1 MRLVL
6 FWCFCVWQFV
16 FAVPTFPELS
26 SRVVDSAK
34 ILSPKSKEQL
44 ATQLKTLEQKSTIQ
58 FVVVTLP
65 SLDGYD
71 IAEYGY
77 QLGRHWKI
85 GTKEN
90 NGLLLIIAPHERKAR
105 IEVGYGL
112 EGIITDVV
120 SFAILQEAFAP
131 YAKNGNFD
139 DATIQI
145 VTRISTLLLP
155 NQSTINDKNQS
166 KKEVIVTEERL
177 DLLSYFVYFWIFF
190 LFPIV
195 TILLGYLSRQMFV
208 KRKQIMKATIIGI
221 IAWWLLAF
229 IGVGLIFCF
238 LIAFVF
244 YLLNLL
250 SQDNSNSLIDFIGND
265 YSSHSSD
272 SFDGFDVFSGGGGS
286 FGGGGGSI
294 DF

>member
-1 MRLVL
+1 MRVL
-6 FWCFCVWQFV
+6 LFCCFCVCQFV
-16 FAVPTFPELS
+16 FALPNFPELS
-26 SRVVDSAK
+26 SRVVDSAN
-34 ILSPKSKEQL
+34 ILSPKSKEQI
-44 ATQLKTLEQKSTIQ
+44 AIQLKSLEQKSTIQ
-58 FVVVTLP
+58 LVVVTLP

-85 GTKEN
+85 GTKQN
-90 NGLLLIIAPHERKAR
+90 NGLLLIIAPRERKAR

-120 SFAILQEAFAP
+120 SFAILQEAFVP

-139 DATIQI
+139 DAIIQVI
-145 VTRISTLLLP
+145 TRISTLLLP
-155 NQSTINDKNQS
+155 NQATINENHQS
-166 KKEVIVTEERL
+166 KKEVIKPQDRL
-177 DLLSYFVYFWIFF
+177 DLGSYFVYFWIFF

-208 KRKQIMKATIIGI
+208 KRKQIIKATTIGI
-221 IAWWLLAF
+221 IVWWILAF
-229 IGVGLIFCF
+229 VGVGLILCF
-238 LIAFVF
+238 LVGFVF
-244 YLLNLL
+244 YLLNLF
-250 SQDNSNSLIDFIGND
+250 SQDNSNSLIDFIGTD
-265 YSSHSSD
+265 YSSHSSG
-272 SFDGFDVFSGGGGS
+272 SFDGFDVFGGGGGS